1 MAHSPVTCS
10 AEDFQTP
17 LDANKLSSL
26 LSLHEQHEL
35 SDAEVHEIRR
45 NIIKTLQATR
55 IPQHH
60 FEDFKAE
67 EELKLKAQRELES
80 REKPTRKPARG
91 QKSRPAKSQK
101 KNTGGRKST
110 KRNQVEQGRVSK
122 PSTHRYNLRPRPT
135 KPQSIGQAPQKQESE
150 RNFGS
155 IKDGFAAQ
163 DPDLFPFSNNENPTE
178 PKTDSGG
185 ARDLSINLIHPRN
198 EEFIRSRWSK
208 SRSGSSSAPV
218 LESIILL
225 SIDETPP
232 KNKKLGWLFGYGVD
246 ADVRLGNDSQ
256 GDNSKKGIHFAID
269 FNRSTGVPLVRNH
282 SREGTYVYEVR
293 GEDEVATKQEEEIGL
308 RLRELRG
315 DAPHTLS
322 LSSLTRI
329 AIKDGTLLV
338 RTPLRSL
345 EEDHQYQARLSRF
358 LSSSFEGYLT
368 PLTPTS
374 QDTTVLSQYL
384 IQDPIKQITPNRKS
398 SGDTYVAIHKI
409 TGQSYTAK
417 YYRRSSSAKDSP
429 WHTEMQFLCDLR
441 HKTII
446 EFGGLI
452 ETDREVYLLT
462 PAPQRGCLSQHSL
475 GAWEHETKISAVYQI
490 LDAVSF
496 VHEYGAAHLAIQPS
510 SFLVVK
516 EKPLSLKLSDFGRAT
531 RQRLSRATGTG
542 ASCFAAP
549 ETRPKPAVSSE
560 VQPVITGLLVV
571 QPDARLNATHCNMI
585 CKTEESGMLDSP
597 LSGHQVG
604 QLISFALKNE
614 GHDSLP
620 STRATTESINGTPPP
635 RSSDM
640 QSQSFLC
647 GPPSSHLGASDA
659 GDSVQE
665 QFHDFPSFPGTPK
678 SPSHSPFSPHE
689 NAPQVLAETSYLSSE
704 TPGWAARPDS
714 EDSDRTTRLPDSS
727 LRLVT
732 SMPHAGF
739 ISVPAK
745 NGNKG
750 GNKDNSFDSPLLASN
765 LSSNSFHSIL
775 EGHVGN
781 RFFTASE
788 SFHSLLAENGDNQ
801 FLATSKPF
809 GSMLADDGDGQSL
822 TSCQGF
828 NSMSVE
834 GGYSQSPLT
843 PENFN
848 STSVKASAGQSPP
861 ASESFNS
868 MLANSGE
875 GQSFAASDGFN
886 SMLSEGGKGGFNR
899 SSPSAAVRKVQN
911 EPLSDV
917 EVKASCQR
925 SSDGTEAGVGL
936 RCVRSS
942 LKSGEE
948 SSVAPDCFS
957 EGDYGTPTGDIDGSE
972 SKASAIHDGSELR
985 ETCSSPWAPTSRF
998 SKSREEDLLQSDSQR
1013 CTEVSKIEQDDL
1025 VDGLSLI
1032 RSKPTEESMKAV
1044 PRPQRHRPQPRRR
1057 RPQSNTKGKS
1067 RRATQRGGHMSR
1079 PAGATDAKVMSGL
1092 VGQNSPKQNR
1102 PILNPSRVPEG
1113 SSQPFESCTWFIDL
1127 RAIRGPKG
1135 EALRCQQVL

>member
-135 KPQSIGQAPQKQESE
+135 KPQSIG
-150 RNFGS
+150 
-155 IKDGFAAQ
+155 
-163 DPDLFPFSNNENPTE
+163 
-178 PKTDSGG
+178 
-185 ARDLSINLIHPRN
+185 
-198 EEFIRSRWSK
+198 
-208 SRSGSSSAPV
+208 
-218 LESIILL
+218 
-225 SIDETPP
+225 
-232 KNKKLGWLFGYGVD
+232 
-246 ADVRLGNDSQ
+246 
-256 GDNSKKGIHFAID
+256 
-269 FNRSTGVPLVRNH
+269 STGVPLVRNH

-475 GAWEHETKISAVYQI
+475 GAWEHETKISAIYQI
-490 LDAVSF
+490 LDAISF

-560 VQPVITGLLVV
+560 VQPYVAQRADMWSVGALLFSFWMPLTEHQELIHDLSPLPAYTAVALNSDHPLSSVITGLLVV

-635 RSSDM
+635 RSSGM

-875 GQSFAASDGFN
+875 CQSFAASDGFN

-899 SSPSAAVRKVQN
+899 SSPSAAVRKGQN

-942 LKSGEE
+942 LKSGES

-972 SKASAIHDGSELR
+972 SKASAIHDGSGLR

-1067 RRATQRGGHMSR
+1067 RR
-1079 PAGATDAKVMSGL
+1079 
-1092 VGQNSPKQNR
+1092 
-1102 PILNPSRVPEG
+1102 
-1113 SSQPFESCTWFIDL
+1113 
-1127 RAIRGPKG
+1127 
-1135 EALRCQQVL
+1135 